1 MKKCI
6 QAMLSNDMPQDM
18 RAEMLK
24 ETKRRLLEQLV
35 DKDVFVFRQ
44 EKNYSKIALI
54 IETDEFSKKEMESW
68 LGESK

>member
-6 QAMLSNDMPQDM
+6 QAMLSNDMPQEM

-24 ETKRRLLEQLV
+24 ETKRRLLEQLI
-35 DKDVFVFRQ
+35 DTDVFVFRQ
-44 EKNYSKIALI
+44 EKNFSKIALI
-54 IETDEFSKKEMESW
+54 IETDEASKREMESW